1 MKEKL
6 IIFIFK
12 ILLILQYKLKKYKLK
27 EVPFDLNKE
36 KENKTLNYGH
46 D

>member
-12 ILLILQYKLKKYKLK
+12 ILLKLQYKLK
-27 EVPFDLNKE
+27 EVPYILTNFDLNKE